1 MNEAMGSFDADSE
14 KRKDQTLLPVRSSVK
29 THLRTADV
37 IATGS
42 PSMVLFEAQTHL
54 AASWL
59 SARCGAQLEN
69 IYDQVCV
76 DIQQQDQIIRELK
89 AAGFQVITQKI

>member
-1 MNEAMGSFDADSE
+1 MNEALGGFGPDSG
-14 KRKDQTLLPVRSSVK
+14 RKKEQLLPALRSSGK
-29 THLRTADV
+29 MHLRTADV
-37 IATGS
+37 IVTGS
-42 PSMVLFEAQTHL
+42 ASMVLLEAQTHL

-76 DIQQQDQIIRELK
+76 EVQQQDQIIRELK
-89 AAGFQVITQKI
+89 AAGFQVITQQI

>member
-1 MNEAMGSFDADSE
+1 MNDAVGTPIPDSGKKKE
-14 KRKDQTLLPVRSSVK
+14 QALLPLRSWRK

-42 PSMVLFEAQTHL
+42 SSMVLFEAQTYL

-59 SARCGAQLEN
+59 SARCGTQLEN